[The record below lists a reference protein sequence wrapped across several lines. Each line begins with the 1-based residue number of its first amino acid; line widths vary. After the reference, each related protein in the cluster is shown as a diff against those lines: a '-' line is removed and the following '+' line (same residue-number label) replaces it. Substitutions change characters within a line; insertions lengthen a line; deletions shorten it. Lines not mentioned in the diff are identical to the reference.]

1 MAKVIIPKTT
11 TKKVVRTTLSPNL
24 NNLEAKIR
32 AYEAKIALLKRLNV
46 STSSN
51 NSVKISTNVAD
62 NKLRQKIMNAQST
75 AATVNA
81 KSGLT
86 AKRLGGLIEEENKKP
101 AKVVKVNSA
110 KVTPQGTQVKPALK
124 VRTTGGLGGGGG
136 TLKEMM
142 R

>member
-24 NNLEAKIR
+24 NNLKAKIR
-32 AYEAKIALLKRLNV
+32 AYEAKIALLKRLDIL
-46 STSSN
+46 TSSN
-51 NSVKISTNVAD
+51 NSVKILTNVPD

-81 KSGLT
+81 KLGLT
-86 AKRLGGLIEEENKKP
+86 AKRLGGLTEEENKKP

-110 KVTPQGTQVKPALK
+110 KVTPQGTQPTLK
-124 VRTTGGLGGGGG
+124 IRSTGGLGGGGG
-136 TLKEMM
+136 TLKNSI

>member
-24 NNLEAKIR
+24 NNLKAKIR
-32 AYEAKIALLKRLNV
+32 AYEAKIALLKRLDIL
-46 STSSN
+46 TSSN
-51 NSVKISTNVAD
+51 NSVKILTNVPD

-86 AKRLGGLIEEENKKP
+86 AERLGGLTEEENKKP

-110 KVTPQGTQVKPALK
+110 KVTPQGTQPTLK
-124 VRTTGGLGGGGG
+124 IRSTGGLGGGGG
-136 TLKEMM
+136 TLKNSI

>member
-11 TKKVVRTTLSPNL
+11 TKKVVRTTSSPNFNSL
-24 NNLEAKIR
+24 KAQVR
-32 AYEAKIALLKRLNV
+32 AYEAKIALLKRLDV

-51 NSVKISTNVAD
+51 NSVKILPNVPD
-62 NKLRQKIMNAQST
+62 NKLRQKIMNAQRT

-81 KSGLT
+81 KSGQT
-86 AKRLGGLIEEENKKP
+86 AKNLGSLTEEENKKP
-101 AKVVKVNSA
+101 AKVIKINSTKVS
-110 KVTPQGTQVKPALK
+110 PQGTQPALR

-136 TLKEMM
+136 TLKNSI